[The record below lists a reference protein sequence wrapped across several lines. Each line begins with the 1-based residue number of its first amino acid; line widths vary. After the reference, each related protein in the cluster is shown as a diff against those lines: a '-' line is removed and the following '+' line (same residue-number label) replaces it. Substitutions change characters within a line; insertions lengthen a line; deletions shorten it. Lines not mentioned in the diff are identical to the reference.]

1 MRLDLG
7 EEQKSGAMREATQQT
22 GIKHLSSRG
31 LQTTLIYQS
40 LSGISK
46 LRRPTQWPL
55 NLGSLDYSIS
65 SATIRLIG
73 CRLAIDHDFN
83 CVYSVKLQVE
93 DFSVYNLYIRILLFA
108 NVCKHI
114 WSYWKRQNWS
124 VHKASCAYL
133 TRSQF
138 YKKLNFISHLCTL
151 VQSQYDQ
158 SEFTV
163 SWCSLMFLY
172 DSHYENLCVIDI
184 LYLGISDMSSLC
196 RPFFVCDYS
205 QTKLGKH

>member
-22 GIKHLSSRG
+22 RIKHLSSHG

-46 LRRPTQWPL
+46 LRRPTQWLL
-55 NLGSLDYSIS
+55 NFGCLDQSIS

-73 CRLAIDHDFN
+73 CRLLIDHNFN
-83 CVYSVKLQVE
+83 CVDSVKLQVE
-93 DFSVYNLYIRILLFA
+93 DVSVYNLYIRKLIYLQMYA
-108 NVCKHI
+108 SISGAIGKG
-114 WSYWKRQNWS
+114 KTS
-124 VHKASCAYL
+124 VHKACSCAYL
-133 TRSQF
+133 TQSQF

-158 SEFTV
+158 SEVTV
-163 SWCSLMFLY
+163 T
-172 DSHYENLCVIDI
+172 VV
-184 LYLGISDMSSLC
+184 G
-196 RPFFVCDYS
+196 VV
-205 QTKLGKH
+205 